1 MSVHGEFERYVRA
14 LVELLRASGDPHRIG
29 EADEI
34 ERLALA
40 PETSLSVRA
49 AALLDRG
56 LPADASAPASWPPEA
71 AEALDPL
78 VHITHIIL
86 GR

>member
-1 MSVHGEFERYVRA
+1 MSVHGEFERYVRTLA
-14 LVELLRASGDPHRIG
+14 QVLRTTGDPGRIG

-40 PETSLSVRA
+40 PDTALSARA
-49 AALLDRG
+49 EALLDG
-56 LPADASAPASWPPEA
+56 VLADDRARATWPPEA

-78 VHITHIIL
+78 IHIAHIIL